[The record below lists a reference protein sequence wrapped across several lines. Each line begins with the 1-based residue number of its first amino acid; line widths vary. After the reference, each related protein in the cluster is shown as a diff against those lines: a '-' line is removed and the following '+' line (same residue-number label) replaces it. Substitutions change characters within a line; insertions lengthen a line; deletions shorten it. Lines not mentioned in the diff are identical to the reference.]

1 MNIQKNYKYP
11 NTIKLNINLIILRGH
26 LVLLLYRK
34 VYSTQIYTLIRT
46 TFHLVNTAYFWW
58 EVRRQGKFILSPLV
72 QKQLFVEFDT
82 DLTLYALSSLHTSIF
97 LINVP
102 WTAEIVLPSC
112 KHPLSI
118 CHDTLPGKAKG
129 IELSSLQRLFC
140 RGAIP
145 LYKELGC
152 SCEPAVK
159 WSCLRK
165 SKQSIWFVIG
175 LFVSAICTKLHRAV
189 CPALHSYDY

>member
-1 MNIQKNYKYP
+1 M
-11 NTIKLNINLIILRGH
+11 
-26 LVLLLYRK
+26 
-34 VYSTQIYTLIRT
+34 YSTQIYTLIRT
-46 TFHLVNTAYFWW
+46 TFHLVNAAYFWW
-58 EVRRQGKFILSPLV
+58 EVRRPGTFILNPLV

-82 DLTLYALSSLHTSIF
+82 DLTLYTLSSLHSNIV

-112 KHPLSI
+112 KHPFSI

-140 RGAIP
+140 HGAIP
-145 LYKELGC
+145 LDKELGC
-152 SCEPAVK
+152 SCEAAVK
-159 WSCLRK
+159 WSHLRR
-165 SKQSIWFVIG
+165 SEQSIRFVFG

-189 CPALHSYDY
+189 CPAFHSYDY